1 MNIADADFYGRTHLG
16 SIMAL
21 DSSLGLLGTAV
32 GPLYIQMSRELQ
44 GSYNPVFYTLTLM
57 PFLTGLLSLFLLVST
72 KDGAG
77 SRL

>member
-1 MNIADADFYGRTHLG
+1 M
-16 SIMAL
+16 
-21 DSSLGLLGTAV
+21 LGTAV

-72 KDGAG
+72 KDVAE